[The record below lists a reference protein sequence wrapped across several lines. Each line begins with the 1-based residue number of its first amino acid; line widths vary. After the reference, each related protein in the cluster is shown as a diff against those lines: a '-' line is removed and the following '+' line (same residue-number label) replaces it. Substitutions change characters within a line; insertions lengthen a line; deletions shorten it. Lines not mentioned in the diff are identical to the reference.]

1 MQEVKDTIS
10 QSDTVSTNSDLSE
23 HKETPVD
30 CLPVQDQQIKEN
42 SQIQIEILQK
52 GKKNFAKSFNK
63 LLWVDKEA
71 FGDIDQTYIL
81 K

>member
-23 HKETPVD
+23 HKEPPVD